1 MLDILWIIFV
11 YFFLFAFLW
20 PYVRQ
25 RMIQSER
32 MNLIRKL
39 ELITGSRVITMI
51 HRQERVSLFGI
62 PIYRYIDIED
72 SEQVLRAIRTT
83 PSDVPITMIIHT
95 LGGLVLA
102 AAQMPWP

>member
-1 MLDILWIIFV
+1 MFDVLWIIFV

-25 RMIQSER
+25 RIIQSER
-32 MNLIRKL
+32 MNLIRRL
-39 ELITGSRVITMI
+39 ELVTRSRVITMI

-72 SEQVLRAIRTT
+72 SEQVLRAVRTT
-83 PSDVPITMIIHT
+83 PQTSPS
-95 LGGLVLA
+95 
-102 AAQMPWP
+102 P